1 VPSWTQLLRDFEAQ
15 PDDTLRAAWLQAT
28 MTQALR
34 EIRRLQGDRN
44 VVLWGSAFLQK
55 PMVPSPFI
63 SMTGEDLN
71 GWMSVIH
78 GMDCTRGLSLILHTP
93 GGETN
98 AAESIVAYLRSKFT
112 SIEVIVPTFAMSAG
126 TMVSLASDRLIM
138 GRHSQLGPIDPQLPL
153 PALGRFVSAG
163 AIVDQY
169 KQAHAEILKDPN
181 AARVWASILA
191 SLGPALL
198 VEAQYALDYGERMV
212 ARWLESFMFKRRRNK
227 AALAKK
233 VAAHFGNASTHK
245 SHGRRIDRKEAR
257 AQGIRVRDLE
267 PTPALQEQV
276 LTAYHLMTIAF
287 EKSPSAKLLWSDA
300 GTLWIKNVQVAVAA
314 PPTAAPAAPPGP

>member
-1 VPSWTQLLRDFEAQ
+1 MPSWTQLLRDFEAQ

-98 AAESIVAYLRSKFT
+98 AA
-112 SIEVIVPTFAMSAG
+112 
-126 TMVSLASDRLIM
+126 
-138 GRHSQLGPIDPQLPL
+138 
-153 PALGRFVSAG
+153 
-163 AIVDQY
+163 
-169 KQAHAEILKDPN
+169 
-181 AARVWASILA
+181 
-191 SLGPALL
+191 
-198 VEAQYALDYGERMV
+198 
-212 ARWLESFMFKRRRNK
+212 
-227 AALAKK
+227 
-233 VAAHFGNASTHK
+233 
-245 SHGRRIDRKEAR
+245 
-257 AQGIRVRDLE
+257 
-267 PTPALQEQV
+267 
-276 LTAYHLMTIAF
+276 
-287 EKSPSAKLLWSDA
+287 
-300 GTLWIKNVQVAVAA
+300 
-314 PPTAAPAAPPGP
+314 